1 MQTLYINLD
10 FSAKEEV
17 ELSYYTD
24 NPAAVGGDSLAEA
37 LTLPVGEIADLM
49 KMAERKYGTLA
60 LEECAATGRKLYQW
74 LDANQWLSRVLSR
87 LRGESVVLAIA
98 ARGKMAHLPWET
110 LHDSRNF
117 LVQRQGGAVVP
128 VRWLPDVGA
137 IPSPTLEAAAILASA
152 NSGRY
157 GGGEP
162 TDKENKPLRVLF
174 MTSSPLNSLPVMNLE
189 AEEMEMLAATQN
201 LGGTRRD
208 VSGTPTGARD
218 IGLPEGNDALPPPG
232 APGELEL
239 TVEESGCLVE
249 LARLV
254 DFYGA
259 DYFDVLH
266 LRGNTTLFDGQ
277 PQFISETETGATHP
291 AHAEAIAETLQF
303 YWPPLVFLSACRTL
317 ALEKEEAPSA
327 MAEALL
333 NQGATAVMVSWRLAA
348 EKEAAEAA
356 AVFYG
361 GCAAGENVVT
371 ALANTYSWLMEKKAR
386 DWYWLRLFVAG
397 AVPGALVTPNRATP
411 AVVPVTQ
418 SRSLDSNG
426 RVIVPAPSAFVGR
439 RRMIQFCCGALGSK
453 SERVGVLLTGPP
465 GAGKSSIAARLCDA
479 KGGDYQTWVW
489 VGALDEASLVERLIT
504 TSRLPQW
511 QRLLKSDEPLKLR
524 LRKAFAAD
532 MAADAITKPWLLVFD
547 GFEYGNLERHGE
559 RWSLKR
565 KVADILEALVF
576 AIRDTKAPH
585 RIIITC
591 EESFEWSWLA
601 AFHLQPVEKLSAADV
616 LKMCRRLPSFSG
628 RRTASSDATAD
639 VEAVLRGRYAVKPE
653 LLATALK
660 LADGNPHLLEW
671 FDLVLQSK
679 QVDAAAIMEAI
690 APVETNRRPEALAQA
705 LLAQLLPES
714 YLMLKAALIYQLPVP
729 PAAVAALV
737 SHITNPSIHL
747 RRAAEVGLLNGEF
760 SGLLNHRGANLS
772 EGIISVP
779 KVVRG
784 VLQRQAGYGL
794 KPTPTGDALDW
805 DAMYGHGAVAL
816 YRLWY
821 SDTASRESVSDEKLL
836 EIHRLAQK
844 GLAHKPSAEEAK
856 LPILLANI
864 VTQTTLT
871 LLARWKRQEL
881 FQKSASLA
889 KATLAVTEDYRIR
902 HRLAAALKQLAQL
915 EEAEVSYRLALE
927 LCPPE
932 DVKEKASIVHNLAIL
947 LRAKGMTV
955 EALSLYEQ
963 SLQLK
968 ESIGNTKGRAA
979 TLHQLANLKAEA
991 GEVDEAISL
1000 YQESLSLK
1008 ESDSNLRSRAATLA
1022 MLGQILAT
1030 ERGDT
1035 SKALECLQESLQILV
1050 NMGAPEALNVQ
1061 EMIAK
1066 LINKSTQ

>member
-10 FSAKEEV
+10 FLDNEEV
-17 ELSYYTD
+17 ELSYYAD
-24 NPAAVGGDSLAEA
+24 NPASVGGNSLTEA
-37 LTLPVGEIADLM
+37 LTLSAGEIADLM

-74 LDANQWLSRVLSR
+74 LDANKWLSRALSR
-87 LRGESVVLAIA
+87 LRGECVVLAIA

-110 LHDSRNF
+110 LHDSRTF

-128 VRWLPDVGA
+128 VRWLPDVEA
-137 IPSPTLEAAAILASA
+137 IPSSTLEAAAILAA

-157 GGGEP
+157 GGDESAQ
-162 TDKENKPLRVLF
+162 KVNKPLRVLF
-174 MTSSPLNSLPVMNLE
+174 MASSPLNTLPVMNLE
-189 AEEMEMLAATQN
+189 AEEVQMLAATQP
-201 LGGTRRD
+201 LGVEPLGVGR
-208 VSGTPTGARD
+208 PN
-218 IGLPEGNDALPPPG
+218 PHKAL
-232 APGELEL
+232 GELEL
-239 TVEESGCLVE
+239 IVEESGCLVE
-249 LARLV
+249 LSRLV

-277 PQFISETETGATHP
+277 PQFISETETGAPHP
-291 AHAEAIAETLQF
+291 ANAEAIAETLQF
-303 YWPPLVFLSACRTL
+303 YWPPLVFLSACRTG

-333 NQGATAVMVSWRLAA
+333 NQGATAVLVSWRLAA
-348 EKEAAEAA
+348 EKEAAGAA

-361 GCAAGENVVT
+361 SCAARENVVT

-386 DWYWLRLFVAG
+386 DWYWLRLYVAG
-397 AVPGALVTPNRATP
+397 AVPGVLVSPNP
-411 AVVPVTQ
+411 APPARLPVVQ
-418 SRSLDSNG
+418 SRALDANG
-426 RVIVPAPSAFVGR
+426 RVMVPAPWAFVGR
-439 RRMIQFCCGALGSK
+439 RRMIQFCCGAIGSK

-465 GAGKSSIAARLCDA
+465 GAGKSSLAARLCDA
-479 KGGDYQTWVW
+479 KGGDYQTLVW
-489 VGALDEASLVERLIT
+489 VGAVDEASLVERLST

-532 MAADAITKPWLLVFD
+532 IAPDAITKPWLLVFD
-547 GFEYGNLERHGE
+547 EFEYGNLERRGE
-559 RWSLKR
+559 RWWLTR
-565 KVADILEALVF
+565 KAAEILEALVF

-591 EESFEWSWLA
+591 EESFEWSWLP
-601 AFHLQPVEKLSAADV
+601 AFHLQPVEKLSPADV

-628 RRTASSDATAD
+628 R
-639 VEAVLRGRYAVKPE
+639 YAVKPE
-653 LLATALK
+653 LLALGEN
-660 LADGNPHLLEW
+660 LADGNPRLLEW
-671 FDLVLQSK
+671 FDQVLQSK

-690 APVETNRRPEALAQA
+690 APVETKRRPEVLAQE

-737 SHITNPSIHL
+737 SHINNPSIHL
-747 RRAAEVGLLNGEF
+747 RRAAEVGLFNGEL
-760 SGLLNHRGANLS
+760 SGLLNHRSGNLA
-772 EGIISVP
+772 EGIISVG

-784 VLQRQAGYGL
+784 VLQRQVGYGL
-794 KPTPTGDALDW
+794 KPAPTGDSLDW
-805 DAMYGHGAVAL
+805 DAMYARGAVAL

-821 SDTASRESVSDEKLL
+821 SGTESRESVTDEKLL

-844 GLAHKPSAEEAK
+844 GLALKPDAEEDK
-856 LPILLANI
+856 LPMLLANI
-864 VTQTTLT
+864 VTQIALA
-871 LLARWKRQEL
+871 LLSRWKHQEL
-881 FQKSASLA
+881 FEKSVSLA
-889 KATLAVTEDYRIR
+889 RATLAVTEDYRIR

-915 EEAEVSYRLALE
+915 EEAEASYRQALE

-932 DVKEKASIVHNLAIL
+932 DLKEKASIVHNLAIL
-947 LRAKGMTV
+947 LSAKGKSM

-991 GEVDEAISL
+991 GEIEEAIAL
-1000 YQESLSLK
+1000 YQQSLALK
-1008 ESDSNLRSRAATLA
+1008 ESPGNPRSRAATLA
-1022 MLGQILAT
+1022 MLGQLLAA
-1030 ERGDT
+1030 ERGDMNQ
-1035 SKALECLQESLQILV
+1035 ALDCLQESLQILV
-1050 NMGAPEALNVQ
+1050 ALGAPEAIQVQ
-1061 EMIAK
+1061 EMISQ
-1066 LINKSTQ
+1066 LHLLNP